1 MASGLAR
8 LMDPVFCGSDAH
20 GFPPWVMTFPVT
32 GCFIS
37 GSTNVFCNS
46 RPAIRQGDSG
56 IHVACPGPNSFTA
69 TIGSPTVLIN
79 SRMAMRGG
87 DVTTHC
93 GLSPG
98 NVLQGLTSS
107 NTIVGP

>member
-1 MASGLAR
+1 MPAGLAR
-8 LMDPVFCGSDAH
+8 VADAVFCNADIH
-20 GFPPWVMTFPVT
+20 GFPPFVISLPTVGSFT
-32 GCFIS
+32 S

-46 RPAIRQGDSG
+46 RPAIRQGDPG
-56 IHVACPGPNSFTA
+56 THVACPGPNSFVA
-69 TIGSPTVLIN
+69 TMGSPTVLIN
-79 SRMAMRGG
+79 SRMAIRGG

-98 NVLQGLTSS
+98 NVIQGLTSF